1 MSTRVEIDKRLM
13 VVNSASSLAA
23 RLISVFI
30 LVWLQ
35 QYLLRRIS
43 PEEYSLLPVVYAVMA
58 FVPLVT
64 TVMTGGIGRYVVEAY
79 ANDDG
84 ERVSAIVTT
93 MVPLLCGLALSIGM
107 LAALFIWK
115 VDWLLTI
122 APERV
127 DEARLML
134 GILFLTLLVRLV
146 LEPFSLG
153 LYVKQRFVL
162 INVIT
167 LVSEVVRLVLLC
179 VLLFGLGTRVLWV
192 VVASSAAEMTS
203 IGALIF
209 FSRLAAPE
217 LRLRRGGFRG
227 AIARELVSFGGWT
240 SLGQIARVIRQKA
253 DIIVLNKLATAV
265 DVNCMYL
272 GSLAYNQIRTMVG
285 RVTVPIEPPLVA
297 MYAANDTPRLRSAYL
312 KGGKYVIWASLF
324 VATPLIVFRE
334 EVFQL
339 YLGGAYDTHVA
350 AGAVTAIVLIGLS
363 LASANEM
370 VWKIA
375 RAAGDV
381 GPLMRRLCTV
391 QLANLGLT
399 IYLVGVHRMGAIGA
413 ALSSLI
419 MVIVSVPLLYFP
431 EACRLTGLRW
441 SDWIRRTIL
450 PGYQPAV
457 VMGFTLHFLQSAFR
471 PQSWATLASC
481 GGVGA
486 LVYLFWLLRFC
497 LEQSERRDAKRLLA
511 QALSRVGLIK
521 S

>member
-1 MSTRVEIDKRLM
+1 MSTRVEIDKRLIA
-13 VVNSASSLAA
+13 VNSASALVA
-23 RLISVFI
+23 RLISVFV

-43 PEEYSLLPVVYAVMA
+43 PEEYSLLPVMYAVMA

-79 ANDDG
+79 ANGDS

-93 MVPLLCGLALSIGM
+93 MVPLLSGLAFSLGFF
-107 LAALFIWK
+107 AALLIWK

-122 APERV
+122 APEHV
-127 DEARLML
+127 DEAQLML
-134 GILFLTLLVRLV
+134 GILFFSLLVRLV
-146 LEPFSLG
+146 LGPFSLG

-167 LVSEVVRLVLLC
+167 LVGEVVRLGLLC

-192 VVASSAAEMTS
+192 VVASTAADLTS
-203 IGALIF
+203 LGATIF
-209 FSRLAAPE
+209 FSRLAVPE
-217 LRLRRGGFRG
+217 LRLRRGGFTSS
-227 AIARELVSFGGWT
+227 IARELVSFGGWT
-240 SLGQIARVIRQKA
+240 SLGQVARVIRQRA

-272 GSLAYNQIRTMVG
+272 GSLAYNQIRTMMG
-285 RVTVPIEPPLVA
+285 RVTAPLDPPLVA
-297 MYAANDTPRLRSAYL
+297 MHAANDTSRLRGAYL
-312 KGGKYVIWASLF
+312 KGGKYVMWASLF
-324 VATPLIVFRE
+324 VATPLIVFRD

-339 YLGGAYDTHVA
+339 YLAEAYEMHVA
-350 AGAVTAIVLIGLS
+350 VGAVTAIMLLGLS
-363 LASANEM
+363 LASANDM

-375 RAAGDV
+375 RAVGDV
-381 GPLMRRLCTV
+381 GPLMRRLCMV

-399 IYLVGVHRMGAIGA
+399 IYLVGVHQMGAIGA

-419 MVIVSVPLLYFP
+419 MVIVSVPLLYLP
-431 EACRLTGLRW
+431 EACRLTGLTKRNW
-441 SDWIRRTIL
+441 FRRTIL

-457 VMGFTLHFLQSAFR
+457 ATALALLLLQRMFH
-471 PQSWATLASC
+471 PQSWTALALCSA
-481 GGVGA
+481 VGA
-486 LVYLFWLLRFC
+486 LVYLLYLLSFC
-497 LEQSERRDAKRLLA
+497 LEKSEQRDAKRLLA
-511 QALSRVGLIK
+511 RVMARVGLIK